1 LLLPARLDRKPL
13 QRVRFVLS
21 HPPCPASVR
30 GAPFVGPSARVCRP
44 RRAPQSALPRA
55 SVGPT
60 ARLSRPR
67 RARPSAPPRVRR
79 PHRARPSARCVAAAL
94 PRSHGCAAARRL
106 RTALVAAVLQP
117 LNRHRFTLIP
127 PRPHPSR
134 PRRRR
139 PAAPPPRVR
148 LWRRAARRCPPSS
161 PLLLDFWR
169 ADATLAAAAQQRGWR
184 NRLLATH
191 AHPIEPRTR
200 TGVRGRETI
209 SGASYPPHRHH
220 PSHSSWKR
228 RLLPCRVRAR
238 PPCRVRIP
246 TVPIPG
252 PPARLAA
259 RVTKGLRDSIVGW
272 AFYQSQF
279 SVLPPRI
286 SLPHNADR
294 SALWWRGA
302 QPARWEKPAQRARV
316 KQRQRATGGALRVN
330 RVRTRIAP
338 WPRVRPPVRVR
349 GGRAGRGR
357 ARRSGTGR
365 GGAGRGGA
373 GRGGGKDMRGGAG
386 ARTSGPPTRLH
397 PSRYSELDHVPTLS
411 QTSVAASGIGVRAAA
426 AVAVAAAA
434 AARRCP
440 KPALPT
446 HPLLRRAVRKGGAL
460 ARAVRAGGD
469 TPLGWT
475 TAAAIADW
483 GRGMIVSEPWTWVC
497 WLFKAAVDRACISF
511 SCYRVVKRKDNK
523 VNQDS
528 GNAGTIFKIV
538 IRE

>member
-1 LLLPARLDRKPL
+1 MSPLPLSPL
-13 QRVRFVLS
+13 PL
-21 HPPCPASVR
+21 PPC
-30 GAPFVGPSARVCRP
+30 FL
-44 RRAPQSALPRA
+44 RRQS
-55 SVGPT
+55 ST
-60 ARLSRPR
+60 A
-67 RARPSAPPRVRR
+67 
-79 PHRARPSARCVAAAL
+79 
-94 PRSHGCAAARRL
+94 
-106 RTALVAAVLQP
+106 
-117 LNRHRFTLIP
+117 
-127 PRPHPSR
+127 
-134 PRRRR
+134 
-139 PAAPPPRVR
+139 
-148 LWRRAARRCPPSS
+148 S

-169 ADATLAAAAQQRGWR
+169 GTRRWQQPRSSSPLAAPPGRRGWR

-191 AHPIEPRTR
+191 AHPIVPCTR

-220 PSHSSWKR
+220 PSQSSWER

-238 PPCRVRIP
+238 PPCRVRVP

-272 AFYQSQF
+272 ASHQSQF